1 MVHLEV
7 VTDLSVATLLLTFH
21 RFSSY
26 KSLSQIIMLDN
37 TSTYLS
43 AAEELRKLLSSVEL
57 EAAMEQCGVVWKF
70 ISKNAP

>member
-7 VTDLSVATLLLTFH
+7 VTDLSVATFLLTFR

-26 KSLSQIIMLDN
+26 KSLSQVIMPDN
-37 TSTYLS
+37 ASTYLS

-57 EAAMEQCGVVWKF
+57 EAAMERCEVVWKF
-70 ISKNAP
+70 IPKNAP